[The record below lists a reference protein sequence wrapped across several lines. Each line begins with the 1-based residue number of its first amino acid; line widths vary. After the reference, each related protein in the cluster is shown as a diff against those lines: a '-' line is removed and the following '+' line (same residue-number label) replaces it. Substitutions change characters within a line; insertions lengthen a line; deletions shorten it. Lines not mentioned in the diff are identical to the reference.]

1 MVRTATVYSVVTLH
15 LTEVETMNPKAMHK
29 ISYGMY
35 IVSSVKSG
43 QINGQIANTAFQ
55 TTSEPAMIAVCL
67 NKQNLTHEFVQSSK
81 VFAVS
86 VLSTST
92 PIEFIGRFGF
102 KSGRDTPKFDGVNH
116 RSGGTGAPIVLD
128 HTIAFVEAEVVDTM
142 DAGTHT
148 VFLGKVVDADVL
160 DPEAEPMTYAY
171 YHAVKGGKSPK
182 TAPTYIKE
190 EPKKQAKAGDKWECT
205 VCGYVYDPA
214 VGDPDG
220 GIKPGTAFEDIPD
233 DWVCPVCGAAKSEF
247 KKLT

>member
-43 QINGQIANTAFQ
+43 QFNGQIANTAFQ

-160 DPEAEPMTYAY
+160 DPEAEPMTYTY

-182 TAPTYIKE
+182 TAPTYIRE

>member
-1 MVRTATVYSVVTLH
+1 
-15 LTEVETMNPKAMHK
+15 MNPKAMHK
-29 ISYGMY
+29 ITYGMY
-35 IVSSVKSG
+35 VVSSIKSG
-43 QINGQIANTAFQ
+43 QINGQIANTAIQ

-81 VFAVS
+81 VFTVS

-102 KSGRDTPKFDGVNH
+102 KSGRDTPKFDGVNY

-128 HTIAFVEAEVVDTM
+128 HTIAFIEAEVVDTM

-148 VFLGKVVDADVL
+148 LFLGKVVDADVL

-171 YHAVKGGKSPK
+171 YHMVKGGKSPK

-190 EPKKQAKAGDKWECT
+190 EPKTSAKAADKWECT

-233 DWVCPVCGAAKSEF
+233 DWVCPVCGAAKSDF
-247 KKLT
+247 KKLA

>member
-43 QINGQIANTAFQ
+43 QFNGQIANTAFQ

-160 DPEAEPMTYAY
+160 DPEAEPMTYTY

>member
-1 MVRTATVYSVVTLH
+1 
-15 LTEVETMNPKAMHK
+15 MNPKAMHK

-35 IVSSVKSG
+35 VVSSIKSG
-43 QINGQIANTAFQ
+43 QINGQIANTAIQ

-67 NKQNLTHEFVQSSK
+67 NKQNLTHEFVQHSK
-81 VFAVS
+81 VFTVS

-102 KSGRDTPKFDGVNH
+102 KSGRDPPKFDGVNY

-128 HTIAFVEAEVVDTM
+128 HTIAFIEAEVVDTM

-148 VFLGKVVDADVL
+148 LFLGKVVDADVL

-171 YHAVKGGKSPK
+171 YHMVKGGKSPK

-190 EPKKQAKAGDKWECT
+190 EPRKPAKATDKWECS
-205 VCGYVYDPA
+205 VCGYVYDAA

-220 GIKPGTAFEDIPD
+220 GVKPGTAFEDIPN